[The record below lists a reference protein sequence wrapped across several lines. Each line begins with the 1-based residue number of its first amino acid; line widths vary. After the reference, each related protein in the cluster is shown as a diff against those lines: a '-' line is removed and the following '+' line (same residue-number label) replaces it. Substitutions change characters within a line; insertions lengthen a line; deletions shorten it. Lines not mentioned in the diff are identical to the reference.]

1 MPDTVIVE
9 RSLDTEI
16 EAYASMRAELEKHHP
31 GKFVVIQS
39 SELKGAFDTLENAA
53 DFARTKLED
62 QPFLLRRVGA
72 TFAPLP
78 ASVMYRALQ
87 PL

>member
-1 MPDTVIVE
+1 
-9 RSLDTEI
+9 
-16 EAYASMRAELEKHHP
+16 
-31 GKFVVIQS
+31 
-39 SELKGAFDTLENAA
+39 
-53 DFARTKLED
+53 LED